1 MKSKFIIFFYI
12 IFANS
17 ILLAENIF
25 IEAKSISID
34 KKKQIS
40 IFENDVIV
48 KTLDN
53 NVISSDYAKYD
64 KNKGI
69 IILKGNIEAV
79 DNQNNI
85 IQTSYAE
92 FNKLINIFKSKGPT
106 KIITSQKYVI
116 EAEDVIFDNNEKFIN
131 SQKKSIITDQ
141 ENNKIYL

>member
-1 MKSKFIIFFYI
+1 MKSKFIIFFCI

-17 ILLAENIF
+17 ILLAENIS
-25 IEAKSISID
+25 IESKSISID
-34 KKKQIS
+34 KKTQIS
-40 IFENDVIV
+40 VFENDVIV

-64 KNKGI
+64 KNKGT

-92 FNKLINIFKSKGPT
+92 YNKLINIFKSKGPT
-106 KIITSQKYVI
+106 KIITSRR
-116 EAEDVIFDNNEKFIN
+116 
-131 SQKKSIITDQ
+131 KSV
-141 ENNKIYL
+141 